1 MNKPS
6 LFSTAFCFALTA
18 VSFTAHAHETRI
30 VANGEIRMVVG
41 DNPEPVMEDELIKTD
56 LFFYKKDAEGN
67 LTVPVNTSAGDS
79 FDLDLY
85 VFMLNKDEYLPDL
98 ATAAQKVV
106 TFKQLADPRK
116 AFGTDNRYQS
126 PWRPT
131 HDGAIGFYYVGS
143 VTTSEG
149 ATYPIDEIFV
159 CGNGH
164 APDVDHGFSCVA
176 DAVTFPGNPE
186 DAHKDNS
193 EFSLGGET
201 PDHN

>member
-1 MNKPS
+1 MYKS
-6 LFSTAFCFALTA
+6 LTLLAALAFTLA
-18 VSFTAHAHETRI
+18 VSSFSAHAHETRI

-67 LTVPVNTSAGDS
+67 LTVPVNTSSGDS
-79 FDLDLY
+79 FDLDLF
-85 VFMLNKDEYLPDL
+85 VFMLNKDEYIPDL
-98 ATAAQKVV
+98 TTAMQKVA
-106 TFKQLADPRK
+106 TFKQLKDPSL
-116 AFGTDNRYQS
+116 AFGTENRYQS

-131 HDGAIGFYYVGS
+131 HDGAIGFYYLGS

-149 ATYPIDEIFV
+149 ATYQIDEIFV

-164 APDVDHGFSCVA
+164 APDVEHGFSCVA
-176 DAVTFPGNPE
+176 DAVTFPGEPA

-193 EFSLGGET
+193 EFSLEGET